1 MHYIS
6 NGGVGGVEALEGEVP
21 VAQEAEELDE
31 HTVARVGHGVDESL
45 VRVGRDGGVE
55 AQEAEELDKHA
66 VGRVGRGG
74 GVEAQE
80 AEEMDE
86 HVVAE
91 PVGRGGG
98 EGLDRLAGEDCACCW
113 ELLNWGITHW
123 VANQ

>member
-55 AQEAEELDKHA
+55 AQEAEE
-66 VGRVGRGG
+66 
-74 GVEAQE
+74 
-80 AEEMDE
+80 MDE

-98 EGLDRLAGEDCACCW
+98 EGLDRLAGEDCACC
-113 ELLNWGITHW
+113 
-123 VANQ
+123 